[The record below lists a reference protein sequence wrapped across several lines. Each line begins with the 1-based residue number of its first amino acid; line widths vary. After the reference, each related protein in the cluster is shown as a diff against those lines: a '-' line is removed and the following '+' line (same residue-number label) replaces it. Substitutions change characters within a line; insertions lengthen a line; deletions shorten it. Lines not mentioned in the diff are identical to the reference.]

1 MFSRKIYISLQIF
14 IFDLSQNKAS
24 AT

>member
-1 MFSRKIYISLQIF
+1 MFNRKIYKSLQIF